1 MISVHLSTIREVVK
15 SEGGYAVQLWDASD
29 PQSLVTVSFQPAEE
43 DLVAAIAARDA
54 LADVVRT
61 IEGRMCAECR
71 RHAPDTKGPH
81 PALCSNC
88 SCDKLNAAEDAA
100 RPAER
105 SWGDLRE
112 MTPRGHLEHHRFV
125 AKAEQVFTPPTNG
138 SAQ

>member
-1 MISVHLSTIREVVK
+1 MLSVHLSTITEVNK
-15 SEGGYAVQLWDASD
+15 SEGGYAVQFLDRAGAM
-29 PQSLVTVSFQPAEE
+29 VTASFQPTEE
-43 DLVAAIAARDA
+43 SLASAIAAREH

-88 SCDKLNAAEDAA
+88 SCDKLNAAGDAA

-105 SWGDLRE
+105 SWGDFRE
-112 MTPRGHLEHHRFV
+112 MTPRGHLEHHKFV

-138 SAQ
+138 SAH